1 MNLKKE
7 DPKIYSLIKSQEK
20 YQEETLNLIPSEN
33 YTSPAVRE
41 ALGSVL
47 TNKYAE
53 GYPHKRYYAGQVN
66 IDQVEDLAKE
76 RALKMFGLSENKP
89 ASTRGDL
96 STRGGWHINVQ
107 PYSGSPANMEIYFA
121 LLKFSDK
128 VMGMKLDQGGHI
140 THGLPIGFS
149 GTAYKFIS
157 YGVNKETEML
167 DYEEILKIA
176 QKEKPK
182 LIVCGATAYSRI
194 INFKKFSEIAKKV
207 GAYLLADISHIAGL
221 IVSGAHPSPF
231 PYADIVMATT
241 HKTLRGPRGA
251 IIICKNTVLPD
262 GEELSK
268 KIDRAVFPGMQGGPH
283 ENNIGAMAVCFKE
296 NLSTNF
302 KKYGQQIVKNA
313 KVLAETLKEKGL
325 KIVSDGTDNHLM
337 LVDLRSINLTGKVA
351 QNLLEEVNI
360 ICNKN
365 TIPFDPE
372 KPFVGSGIRLGTPA
386 LTTRGMKE
394 KEMKKV
400 ADLIFRTLSGKES
413 KAKIKIEVSKLCR
426 QFPIEV

>member
-1 MNLKKE
+1 MSLKSK
-7 DPKIYSLIKSQEK
+7 DPQMAKLIKAQEK
-20 YQEETLNLIPSEN
+20 YEQETLDLIPSEN
-33 YTSPAVRE
+33 YASLAVRE

-47 TNKYAE
+47 TDKYAE
-53 GYPHKRYYAGQVN
+53 GYSHKRYYAGQVN
-66 IDQVEDLAKE
+66 IDQVEDLAKS
-76 RALKMFGLSENKP
+76 RALKMFGLSEDK
-89 ASTRGDL
+89 
-96 STRGGWHINVQ
+96 WHANVQ

-121 LLKFSDK
+121 LLKFGDK

-157 YGVNKETEML
+157 YGVDPKTEML
-167 DYEEILKIA
+167 DYDEILKIA
-176 QKEKPK
+176 KKEKPK
-182 LIVCGATAYSRI
+182 LIVCGATAYARE

-221 IVSGAHPSPF
+221 IVGGVHSSPF
-231 PYADIVMATT
+231 PYADVVMTTT

-251 IIICKNTVLPD
+251 IIICKNITLPD

-283 ENNIGAMAVCFKE
+283 ENQIGAMAVCFKE
-296 NLSTNF
+296 ALNPQF
-302 KKYGQQIVKNA
+302 KKYAQQIVKNA
-313 KVLAETLKEKGL
+313 QILASELERLGL
-325 KIVSDGTDNHLM
+325 RIVSGGTDNHLM
-337 LVDLRSINLTGKVA
+337 LVDLRPIKMTGKEA
-351 QNLLEEVNI
+351 QQILEDVNI

-394 KEMKKV
+394 KEVKKI
-400 ADLIFRTLSGKES
+400 AELIFKALSKKES
-413 KAKIKIEVSKLCR
+413 KTKIKAEVLRLCR
-426 QFPIEV
+426 QFPIKV